1 MAVATC
7 IECGSSDIELVETL
21 ADTRKSVKCLDCG
34 HAWMRG
40 EAARVVSASARRTSG
55 EQRRFPRPSD
65 VAPERLAWVEGLR
78 TSFLAREPEPDPA
91 VAEYWTRYQHIF
103 SADGLREA
111 VPQEFKDFANTPIG
125 ANPGNVTVFN
135 NEWDALGPAEAS
147 QRVRDAVRFLLYGSD
162 RTSMPDRLTQLI
174 RGSGGPGMKG
184 FGEAL
189 LTKVLCVVQP
199 ERFLPI
205 LMYGG
210 VAGKREIAETVYG
223 LVLPPKAATSTTHGR
238 LVFWSNDL
246 LRELVGDGFAT
257 QQHAARF
264 LWEAKDRVRAAR

>member
-7 IECGSSDIELVETL
+7 IECGSSDIALVETL

-34 HAWMRG
+34 HAWVRG
-40 EAARVVSASARRTSG
+40 EAVRVITATSRGSG

-65 VAPERLAWVEGLR
+65 VTPERLAWVEGLR
-78 TSFLAREPEPDPA
+78 SSFLARAPEPDPA
-91 VAEYWTRYQHIF
+91 VAEYWLRYQQIF

-111 VPQEFKDFANTPIG
+111 GPQELRDFANMPIG

-147 QRVRDAVRFLLYGSD
+147 QRVRDAVRFLLYASD
-162 RTSMPDRLTQLI
+162 RVSMPDRLTQLI
-174 RGSGGPGMKG
+174 RGAGGPGMKG

-223 LVLPPKAATSTTHGR
+223 LALPPKAATSTTHGR

-257 QQHAARF
+257 QQHAAQF
-264 LWEAKDRVRAAR
+264 LWEAKEQAVAAR